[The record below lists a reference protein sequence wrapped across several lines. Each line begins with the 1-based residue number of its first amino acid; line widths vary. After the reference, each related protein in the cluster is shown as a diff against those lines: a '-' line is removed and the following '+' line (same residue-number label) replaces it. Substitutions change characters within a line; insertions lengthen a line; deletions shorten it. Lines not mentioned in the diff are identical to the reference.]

1 MRFCLGS
8 SRRACFLITTIAAL
22 ANANL
27 ISCAASA
34 AAEYSSAITE
44 LGQLPQLRPDYPR
57 PTDIRTFSFIFNTP
71 QVLIRSFIPQT
82 SMRMANS
89 ILSNPS
95 TYIGDALPIAES
107 GCPFRSWNAYSPTA

>member
-22 ANANL
+22 ANASP

-44 LGQLPQLRPDYPR
+44 LGQLPQLRPDYP
-57 PTDIRTFSFIFNTP
+57 PSDSFE
-71 QVLIRSFIPQT
+71 
-82 SMRMANS
+82 
-89 ILSNPS
+89 PS
-95 TYIGDALPIAES
+95 LL
-107 GCPFRSWNAYSPTA
+107 YSTLLKF